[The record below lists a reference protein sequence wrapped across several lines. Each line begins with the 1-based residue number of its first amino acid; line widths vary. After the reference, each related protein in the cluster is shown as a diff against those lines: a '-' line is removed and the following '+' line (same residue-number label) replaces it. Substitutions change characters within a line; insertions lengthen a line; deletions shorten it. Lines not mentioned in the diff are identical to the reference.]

1 MRNIS
6 DIIEQYLKQVID
18 LSNNNVIEIKR
29 NEIAYLFSVYHL
41 KSIM

>member
-29 NEIAYLFSVYHL
+29 NEIADRF
-41 KSIM
+41 